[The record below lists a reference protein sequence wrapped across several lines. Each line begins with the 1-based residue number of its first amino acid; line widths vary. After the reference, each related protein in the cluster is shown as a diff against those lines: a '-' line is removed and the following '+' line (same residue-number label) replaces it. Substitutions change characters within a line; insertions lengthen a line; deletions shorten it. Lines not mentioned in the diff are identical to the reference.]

1 MIPSRA
7 SCEGASAAAAADG
20 SPRCEGRVS
29 GSVRAAAA
37 EEARAGRDPEEAAQ
51 LVKVAKGMRDR
62 MSDDACTLPDMLNGR
77 LDFQVLLAVPYQP

>member
-1 MIPSRA
+1 M
-7 SCEGASAAAAADG
+7 
-20 SPRCEGRVS
+20 S

-51 LVKVAKGMRDR
+51 LVKVAEGMRDR